1 MIFVERL
8 RAWLSGLDAGR
19 ALKAAI
25 VVWFVYGSIIAGL
38 VAVQPDVRTVT
49 PEYRKASIEWWS
61 GKPIYKRRVHGY
73 LYFPQC
79 AILYTPITMLP
90 QRVGEPLWRL
100 LGIGLL
106 AWSLWRLC
114 GYFGGLRRNVWF
126 LIASAAAIPSTFSS
140 ARNGQA
146 NLHMAGLMA
155 LAAFDFGRAAWSCG
169 VASLLLTVVLKPL
182 GIVPC
187 LLAGACYLRKTAWR
201 ILVGLLILAAISFVH
216 WNSQYVI
223 RQYELFIETMK
234 IASQPDQP
242 DFCDIQGLLLVLR
255 MHLPAFVLTAVRM
268 AAALGT
274 LLLAILAVRRYD
286 PARGA
291 FVCMLLAAGYLLLFN
306 PRTETNSYVLLAPF
320 VGVLVASAVFHAGS
334 AVRFAGIAG
343 FALILSC
350 ENWGP
355 LHHLTNLWL
364 KAAATLVLGGFL
376 ILDIMRNSDPLWLE
390 RKN

>member
-1 MIFVERL
+1 MMFVERL

-19 ALKAAI
+19 ALKAA
-25 VVWFVYGSIIAGL
+25 VFVWFVYGSIIAGL
-38 VAVQPDVRTVT
+38 VAVQPDLRTVT

-61 GKPIYKRRVHGY
+61 GKPIYKARIHGY

-106 AWSLWRLC
+106 AWSIWRLC
-114 GYFGGLRRNVWF
+114 WFYGGARRNVWF
-126 LIASAAAIPSTFSS
+126 LIATAAVIPPTFSS

-187 LLAGACYLRKTAWR
+187 LLAGACYLKKTAWR
-201 ILVGLLILAAISFVH
+201 FFVGLLILAAISFLH
-216 WNSQYVI
+216 WNFRYVLNQYM
-223 RQYELFIETMK
+223 LFIETMK
-234 IASQPDQP
+234 IASQPDKP
-242 DFCDIQGLLLVLR
+242 DFCDIQGLLLVLGI
-255 MHLPAFVLTAVRM
+255 HLPVLVLTAVR
-268 AAALGT
+268 AISALGT
-274 LLLAILAVRRYD
+274 LWLAMLAVRRYD

-291 FVCMLLAAGYLLLFN
+291 FVCLLLSAWYLLLFN

-320 VGVLVASAVFHAGS
+320 VGVLVAAAVFHAGA
-334 AVRFAGIAG
+334 AVRFAGMAG
-343 FALILSC
+343 FTLILSC

-364 KAAATLVLGGFL
+364 KAAAALVFGGFL
-376 ILDIMRNSDPLWLE
+376 IGDIIRNSDPLWLE
-390 RKN
+390 RK